1 MHTRH
6 IPVGRARLLAAAVAL
21 AAVAAVAGCGDVL
34 EVEDPQSFVD
44 ERLDDPNAIDPVAN
58 GVEGDFMLSLD
69 DVAIFTG
76 MLSDELES
84 TSTWQAWDDISEGN
98 ITHDWFS
105 EIPDNFTPA
114 QNLLLRARYSAVDAE
129 ERFRRVLGDTA
140 DRHPA
145 MIKVKATDAW
155 TDVELGMSYCESPA
169 GPTKPGEESGPAV
182 SDTVIF
188 QQALTKLQATLD
200 LVPAASMPDDEKA
213 AWTAYLQA
221 GLARTNLMLGNY
233 AAALAAAEAVPPGFR
248 KQAIFSATSDAQNN
262 VAANQGHPAYN
273 RAAGMRT
280 IWLPQV
286 DTVAGFLRDPFSGE
300 LDRRVPI
307 TFDVNDANGLRLG
320 VNNRT
325 PFIGNGKA
333 ATLEAPIDITDRA
346 EMNLIE
352 AEVYWRQGNFPVAI
366 DRMNRNRAAA
376 GLPSLVDPGTS
387 EGVFDM
393 LLQERFAELFVEGH
407 RMQDLYRF
415 GLVGARLGPG
425 RATKLPLSR
434 TEILNNPALT
444 EGQQTCPGVS

>member
-1 MHTRH
+1 
-6 IPVGRARLLAAAVAL
+6 VLAALFAI
-21 AAVAAVAGCGDVL
+21 AAAAGCGDVL
-34 EVEDPQSFVD
+34 EVEDPQRFVD
-44 ERLDDPNAIDPVAN
+44 DRLDNPAAIDPVAN
-58 GVEGDFMLSLD
+58 GVEGDFMLSYD
-69 DVAIFTG
+69 DAAIFTG

-98 ITHDWFS
+98 IRADWFS

-114 QNLLLRARYSAVDAE
+114 QNLLLRARYSALDAE
-129 ERFRRVLGDTA
+129 ARFRRVLGDTA

-155 TDVELGMSYCESPA
+155 TDVTLGMSYCQSPA
-169 GPTKPGEESGPAV
+169 EPGGPAV
-182 SDTVIF
+182 SDTAIF
-188 QQALTKLQATLD
+188 QQAVTKLQTTLA

-221 GLARTNLMLGNY
+221 GLARANLMLGNDQAALD
-233 AAALAAAEAVPPGFR
+233 AAAAVPPGFK
-248 KQAIFSATSDAQNN
+248 KQAIFSSTSDAQNN

-280 IWLPQV
+280 IWLPLV
-286 DTVAGFLRDPFSGE
+286 DTTAGFLRDPFSGE

-307 TFDVNDANGLRLG
+307 TFDANDANGLRLG

-325 PFIGNGKA
+325 PFIGNGKVP
-333 ATLEAPIDITDRA
+333 TLDAPIDITDRA

-352 AEVYWRQGNFPVAI
+352 AEVYWRRGDFATAI
-366 DRMNRNRAAA
+366 DRMNVNRVVA
-376 GLPSLVDPGTS
+376 GLPPLVNPGAS
-387 EGVFDM
+387 QGVFDM
-393 LLQERFAELFVEGH
+393 LLQERFAELFVEGQ

-415 GLVGARLGPG
+415 GLVGTRLGPG

-434 TEILNNPALT
+434 TEILNNPNIV
-444 EGQQTCPGVS
+444 EGQQSCPGVS

>member
-1 MHTRH
+1 MHKRL
-6 IPVGRARLLAAAVAL
+6 IERARVLAALVTI
-21 AAVAAVAGCGDVL
+21 VGVTGCGDIL
-34 EVEDPQSFVD
+34 EVEDPQRFVD
-44 ERLDDPNAIDPVAN
+44 DRLDNPAAIEPVAN

-76 MLSDELES
+76 ILSDELES

-98 ITHDWFS
+98 IRADWFS

-114 QNLLLRARYSAVDAE
+114 QNLLLRARYSALDAE
-129 ERFRRVLGDTA
+129 ARFRRVLGDTA
-140 DRHPA
+140 DRSPA

-169 GPTKPGEESGPAV
+169 EPGGPAV
-182 SDTVIF
+182 SDTAIF
-188 QQALTKLQATLD
+188 QQALTKLQATLA
-200 LVPAASMPDDEKA
+200 LVPTASMPDDQKA
-213 AWTAYLQA
+213 QWTAYLQA
-221 GLARTNLMLGNY
+221 GLARTNLMLGND
-233 AAALAAAEAVPPGFR
+233 AAALAAAEQVPAGFK
-248 KQAIFSATSDAQNN
+248 KQAIFSSTSDAQNN

-280 IWLPQV
+280 IWLSQV
-286 DTVAGFLRDPFSGE
+286 DTVAGFLRDPFSGA

-307 TFDVNDANGLRLG
+307 TFDANDANGLRLG

-333 ATLEAPIDITDRA
+333 ATLDAPIDITDRA

-352 AEVYWRQGNFPVAI
+352 AEVYWRQGNFQTAI
-366 DRMNRNRAAA
+366 DRMNLNRAAA
-376 GLPSLVDPGTS
+376 GLPALVNPGTS
-387 EGVFDM
+387 QGVFDM

-415 GLVGARLGPG
+415 GLVGTRLGPG

-434 TEILNNPALT
+434 TEILNNPSIT